1 MKKKRKLKKKFVVFF
16 SLYLVLLT
24 SFFAIRTYSKFS
36 NSVDKTG
43 SLSIAKWD
51 VLANIPT
58 EDINLVAGNNIDTY
72 TLTVTSKSEVAT
84 NYSIVISNLPIGVQ
98 VALDNNNYKNV
109 SSGKVQFNN
118 VGSFNAN
125 ASNTSKNHTLKIKAE
140 LYADEQTNKKI
151 KVDVV
156 FTQKKIN

>member
-1 MKKKRKLKKKFVVFF
+1 M
-16 SLYLVLLT
+16 LLT
-24 SFFAIRTYSKFS
+24 SFFVIRTYSKFS
-36 NSVDKTG
+36 SSVDKTG

-125 ASNTSKNHTLKIKAE
+125 ASNTSKESHFKN
-140 LYADEQTNKKI
+140 
-151 KVDVV
+151 
-156 FTQKKIN
+156 

>member
-16 SLYLVLLT
+16 SLYFVLLASYFIIHT
-24 SFFAIRTYSKFS
+24 FSKYSESINKM
-36 NSVDKTG
+36 G
-43 SLSIAKWD
+43 SITIAKWD
-51 VLANIPT
+51 VSANIPT
-58 EDINLVAGNNIDTY
+58 EDVNLVAGNNVDTY

-98 VALDNNNYKNV
+98 VALDNNNYKTV

-156 FTQKKIN
+156 FTQKQIN

>member
-1 MKKKRKLKKKFVVFF
+1 MRFYKRIRHF
-16 SLYLVLLT
+16 LYIYALLFTLCFGVLT
-24 SFFAIRTYSKFS
+24 MAKY
-36 NSVDKTG
+36 TG
-43 SLSIAKWD
+43 VAEETGTVSIAKWD